1 MRQVRAVDTAPHAI
15 TDLYD
20 EKRGTFLV
28 QFPAWFVIILALAGV
43 AAFAMTG
50 FFGWM
55 NRPDTTG
62 VDNVF
67 RQPWLLFL
75 WFCAIVITLQVS
87 IFRNQSLRSRLWATL
102 AVSLFCIIFVGITY
116 FNESLPDILRRLL
129 EQGRLLRLIATSTL
143 TYTIVNFGLIA
154 IFWADTIRRWIRRM
168 RGLPPNPG
176 VDIGFGKSGDGED
189 MPSMTEL
196 VSGDLIAGAL
206 LTAILSLVFRTDV
219 IGLFVHP
226 QGMAHITDCMV
237 SWPLGACVHG
247 GGPQDPPTLT
257 FLDIIQ
263 SLIYLPL
270 GLIILA
276 LTATLSGLSAVG
288 GVDDAELEADAPA
301 KAQPGESSTVPIAE
315 DVTATLIN
323 TLRSALDRRLRI
335 LINNL
340 ALSLRMVGWPGLIFL
355 ATYGLAELSTGIEGY
370 LHSGRSPEDLII
382 YVLPAIGWGL
392 LSMFSVVFSA
402 ALMLFRWRVAE
413 NTLRFLGL
421 IGFILLLTLWIFS
434 LALWGFNQL
443 LLQTHALIRHPFDP
457 PSSPT
462 YISLA
467 ALVIFGSLML
477 FRRMR
482 RPRPPTRAAA
492 PELAGVPSG
501 APTAGG
507 EPAHEAVPPESP
519 AD

>member
-1 MRQVRAVDTAPHAI
+1 MRQLRAVDTSPPAI

-20 EKRGTFLV
+20 ENRRTFLV
-28 QFPAWFVIILALAGV
+28 QYPAWFIIILALAGV
-43 AAFAMTG
+43 VAFGVTG

-62 VDNVF
+62 VDTLF

-75 WFCAIVITLQVS
+75 WFCAVLITLQVS

-102 AVSLFCIIFVGITY
+102 IVSAICIVFVGITY

-143 TYTIVNFGLIA
+143 TYSIVNFGLIA
-154 IFWADTIRRWIRRM
+154 IFWADTIRRWVRRM

-176 VDIGFGKSGDGED
+176 IDIGIGRAGEVEE

-196 VSGDLIAGAL
+196 ISGDLIAGAL
-206 LTAILSLVFRTDV
+206 LTAVLALIFRSDV
-219 IGLFVHP
+219 IGLLIHP

-237 SWPLGACVHG
+237 SWPAGACAHG
-247 GGPQDPPTLT
+247 GGPHDPPTLT

-263 SLIYLPL
+263 SLLYLPL

-288 GVDDAELEADAPA
+288 GVDDRALEEEMPA
-301 KAQPGESSTVPIAE
+301 KANPDESSTVPIAE

-335 LINNL
+335 LINNI
-340 ALSLRMVGWPGLIFL
+340 AVSLRMVGWPALLFA
-355 ATYGLAELSTGIEGY
+355 ATFGLAELSTGIEMY
-370 LHSGRSPEDLII
+370 LHSARSPQDMVI

-392 LSMFSVVFSA
+392 LALFGVIFSA

-413 NTLRFLGL
+413 NTLRFVGL

-443 LLQTHALIRHPFDP
+443 LLQTHALARHPFDP

-467 ALVIFGSLML
+467 MLVIFGSLML
-477 FRRMR
+477 IRRVRQPR
-482 RPRPPTRAAA
+482 RPVRSRPA
-492 PELAGVPSG
+492 ELAGVPATASG
-501 APTAGG
+501 TED
-507 EPAHEAVPPESP
+507 EPPGASEPPVR
-519 AD
+519 